1 MTNPHD
7 IIIKP
12 IITEQSMEDTAD
24 KKYHFVVCKRSN
36 KTEIRRALEIIFG
49 VKVKKVNTMNMIGKF
64 KRLGKT
70 RGQRSSWKKAIV
82 QLKED
87 SKEIDFFEGM

>member
-12 IITEQSMEDTAD
+12 IITEQSMEDTGD
-24 KKYHFVVCKRSN
+24 KKYHFVVSKRAN
-36 KTEIRRALEIIFG
+36 KTEIKRALESIFS
-49 VKVKKVNTMNMIGKF
+49 VNVKKVNTMNMIGKF

-70 RGQRSSWKKAIV
+70 RGQRASWKKAIV
-82 QLKED
+82 QLKQD
-87 SKEIDFFEGM
+87 SKDIEFFEGM